1 MIRLTLMIVAMLIGV
16 APMAQAVTCSERMAD
31 LSKKMESVTDK
42 TSKSN
47 KEEAAKHM
55 AAAKEAMAKSDES
68 GCMTH
73 AEAGLNMMHGD

>member
-55 AAAKEAMAKSDES
+55 AMAKEAMAKSDES
-68 GCMTH
+68 GCIIH

>member
-1 MIRLTLMIVAMLIGV
+1 MIRETSIMVAMLIGI
-16 APMAQAVTCSERMAD
+16 APMAHAMTCSERMAD

-47 KEEAAKHM
+47 KEEAAKHLAM
-55 AAAKEAMAKSDES
+55 AKEAMAKSDEN